1 MASDE
6 TVAVEQSRGRP
17 APETV
22 ALIVLAVVAVGGVI
36 TYLGPIL
43 KPFLIAVF
51 LFYAT
56 RSAAQALIRRGFPTW
71 LAYLSLFVAAVSVMI
86 VLTLFVYSE
95 ALDLREDW
103 EKRYYPRIHAFI
115 GKEDTGL
122 GHSLEEILKDSS
134 RDVFAYIYHAGMGSL
149 EQLIMTFFYLLFL
162 LLGASKLPGRVQRAF
177 AGEGAERILTIGQRI
192 STGMEQFMKVKTLVS
207 IGMGASAAA
216 LMAVFGLEHWVLW
229 GFLFFALNYI
239 TYIGSIAACVPPIV
253 LAFLEMNSTVAA
265 TALAVLIVLNRFL
278 WIDYIEIRLS
288 GKQLNIDS
296 VLLFLWLA
304 YWGWAWGVLGLILA
318 YPMLVSLKIV
328 LEHVEASKGWAVLMS
343 EE

>member
-6 TVAVEQSRGRP
+6 PVSMNQSPGQGNP
-17 APETV
+17 GTV
-22 ALIVLAVVAVGGVI
+22 ALVILALVVVGGVV

-56 RSAAQALIRRGFPTW
+56 RSAAGMLIRLRFPAW
-71 LAYLSLFVAAVSVMI
+71 LAFLSLFVAAVGAMI
-86 VLTLFVYSE
+86 VVTLFVYGE
-95 ALDLREDW
+95 ALALRDDW
-103 EKRYYPRIHAFI
+103 PRYQQRIVALI
-115 GKEDTGL
+115 EEGPAELRK
-122 GHSLEEILKDSS
+122 SLEEMFQDSFKH
-134 RDVFAYIYHAGMGSL
+134 VFGFVFEAGMGSL
-149 EQLIMTFFYLLFL
+149 ELLILTFFYFLFL
-162 LLGASKLPGRVQRAF
+162 LLGAGKLPGRVQRAF
-177 AGEGAERILTIGQRI
+177 PGEQAERILTIGQRI
-192 STGMEQFMKVKTLVS
+192 SAGMEQFMKVKTLVS

-216 LMAVFGLEHWVLW
+216 IMAAFRLEHWLLW

-253 LAFLEMNSTVAA
+253 LAYLDFNSAIAA
-265 TALAVLIVLNRFL
+265 TALAGLIVLNRFI
-278 WIDYIEIRLS
+278 WIDYVEIRLS

-304 YWGWAWGVLGLILA
+304 YWGWAWSVLGLILA